1 MDKSNLVRGQFS
13 CDVINQFVI
22 FNPWKV
28 PWNWFSGW
36 GTDRNIIKISCHSRL
51 FFVLHLL
58 VNIVIIMAITRKA
71 VEHVFILIQFFSYL
85 RKQGWLFTIGAF
97 EWIHP
102 WARLNELFDFCNRQ
116 KIIMVLGEG
125 RSLTGLLELVWYLT
139 PNVAMASQTIFVCL
153 FCCYLLVKNFF
164 NHT

>member
-1 MDKSNLVRGQFS
+1 MEKSNPVRRQFP
-13 CDVINQFVI
+13 CNVLNQFAI

-36 GTDRNIIKISCHSRL
+36 GTERNIIKISCHSRL

-58 VNIVIIMAITRKA
+58 LNSVIIMAVTRKT

-85 RKQGWLFTIGAF
+85 RKQGWLFTLGAL
-97 EWIHP
+97 EWIHS
-102 WARLNELFDFCNRQ
+102 WARLNGLFDFCNRQ

-125 RSLTGLLELVWYLT
+125 WGLIGLLELVWCLM
-139 PNVAMASQTIFVCL
+139 PNVAMASRTLFVCL
-153 FCCYLLVKNFF
+153 FCCYLFVNFF
-164 NHT
+164 

>member
-1 MDKSNLVRGQFS
+1 MEKSNPFRRRFP
-13 CDVINQFVI
+13 CHVIDQFVI

-28 PWNWFSGW
+28 PPNWFSGW
-36 GTDRNIIKISCHSRL
+36 GTDGNTIKISCHSRL

-58 VNIVIIMAITRKA
+58 LNSVIIMAITRKA

-85 RKQGWLFTIGAF
+85 RKQGWLFTLGAL

-102 WARLNELFDFCNRQ
+102 WVRLNGLFDFCNRQ

-125 RSLTGLLELVWYLT
+125 WSLT
-139 PNVAMASQTIFVCL
+139 
-153 FCCYLLVKNFF
+153 
-164 NHT
+164 

>member
-1 MDKSNLVRGQFS
+1 MEKLNLVRRQFP
-13 CDVINQFVI
+13 CHVINQFVI

-36 GTDRNIIKISCHSRL
+36 GTDRNIKISCHSWL

-58 VNIVIIMAITRKA
+58 VNSVIIMAITRKA

-85 RKQGWLFTIGAF
+85 RKQGWLLTFGAL
-97 EWIHP
+97 ERIHP
-102 WARLNELFDFCNRQ
+102 WVRLNGLFDFCNRQ

-125 RSLTGLLELVWYLT
+125 GNLTGLLELD
-139 PNVAMASQTIFVCL
+139 
-153 FCCYLLVKNFF
+153 
-164 NHT
+164 

>member
-1 MDKSNLVRGQFS
+1 MEKLNLVRRQFP
-13 CDVINQFVI
+13 CHVINQFVI

-36 GTDRNIIKISCHSRL
+36 GTDRNIKISCHSRL

-58 VNIVIIMAITRKA
+58 VNSVIIMARTRKA
-71 VEHVFILIQFFSYL
+71 VEHVFILIKFFSYL
-85 RKQGWLFTIGAF
+85 RKQGWLFTLGAL

-102 WARLNELFDFCNRQ
+102 WVRLNGLFEFWNRQ

-125 RSLTGLLELVWYLT
+125 WSVTGLLELVW
-139 PNVAMASQTIFVCL
+139 
-153 FCCYLLVKNFF
+153 
-164 NHT
+164 